1 VVVGLRVPQ
10 RRQVKREPAGRV
22 RVRVRVGTRVGA
34 RVKARVRVRGWSR
47 VEG

>member
-1 VVVGLRVPQ
+1 VVVGLLVPQ

-22 RVRVRVGTRVGA
+22 RVRVRVGA